1 MELRH
6 QLVLLQQEN
15 QNLQTQADKSVGTI
29 KNLMQKVEV
38 AKKSYRDMAD
48 YAESIENKVL
58 GLYSKYN
65 DDLIKKSSYE
75 DSTLKMN
82 EAMVAKI

>member
-15 QNLQTQADKSVGTI
+15 QNLQTQADKSVATI

-38 AKKSYRDMAD
+38 VKKSYRDMAE
-48 YAESIENKVL
+48 YAESI
-58 GLYSKYN
+58 
-65 DDLIKKSSYE
+65 
-75 DSTLKMN
+75 
-82 EAMVAKI
+82 